1 MDRSRALERAQPGRR
16 SNRFGHPRRWARS
29 LVAGRGWRA
38 RMAASIRRDAPLAA
52 MDICAVLPAYLGPLV
67 LRFDGAVPDAYW
79 RNFWQF
85 IPIAAAIH
93 LGSNLVFGLY
103 GQMWRYASVR
113 EARRIAI
120 AGLAAG
126 AVIVGVNLLAGA
138 PRPLPISVVGLGAVL
153 SLLAFGAIRFQSRLL
168 AFHRP
173 SAAREVRRVLIL
185 GAGDAG
191 AMVLNDI
198 LHNPSLGL
206 EAVGILDDDRRKAS
220 RSLHGVPIL
229 GRTEELPAFA
239 DRLDVDEV
247 LLAIPSATGDLVREV
262 SALCELGDV
271 PLRVLPSVREIVGG
285 RITAR
290 DIRDLQIEDLLGRQQ
305 VATDLEGLEAVL
317 RGRRVLVTGAGG
329 SIGSEIA
336 RQVSGFEPSELIVLD
351 HDETLLH
358 EAVLQLPGSPAS
370 AVLAD
375 VRDRD
380 RMLEILLARRPEI
393 VFHAAA
399 HKHVPLLE
407 AFPEEAVLTNVF
419 GTANVVDAAVA
430 AGVER
435 FVLISTD
442 KAVRPVSV
450 MGATKWFAEQ
460 IVRSVHGRGTTF
472 CAVRFGNVLGSRG
485 SVIPTFLGQIAAGG
499 PVTVTDPSMTRY
511 FMSIQ
516 ESVELVLQAS
526 ALSQGG
532 EVLTLE
538 MGQPVSIPDLARRLI
553 RLSGLVPGRDVRI
566 EVVGPRPGEKLIED
580 LVDPEDESV
589 PSGHPGIVAARPAVP
604 DRPTLRRAMAELEL
618 LMGEGRTE
626 ELAERLKAL
635 AADRRPPIVM
645 IEGAG

>member
-1 MDRSRALERAQPGRR
+1 MD
-16 SNRFGHPRRWARS
+16 
-29 LVAGRGWRA
+29 V
-38 RMAASIRRDAPLAA
+38 
-52 MDICAVLPAYLGPLV
+52 CAVLPAYLGPLV
-67 LRFDGAVPDAYW
+67 LRFDGAVPDSYW
-79 RNFWQF
+79 RNFWAF
-85 IPIAAAIH
+85 IPLAAAIH
-93 LGSNLVFGLY
+93 LGSNLAFGLY

-113 EARRIAI
+113 EARRIAV
-120 AGLAAG
+120 AGLAGG

-168 AFHRP
+168 AFRRP
-173 SAAREVRRVLIL
+173 PADREARRVLL
-185 GAGDAG
+185 VGAGDAG

-206 EAVGILDDDRRKAS
+206 EAVGILDDDRRKAA

-229 GRTEELPAFA
+229 GRTEDLPHFSN
-239 DRLDVDEV
+239 LFDVDEV
-247 LLAIPSATGDLVREV
+247 LLAIPSATGDLVRQV
-262 SALCELGDV
+262 SALCEKGDV

-336 RQVSGFEPSELIVLD
+336 RQVSGFEPSELILLD

-358 EAVLQLPGSPAS
+358 EAVLQLAGSPAS

-375 VRDRD
+375 VRERD
-380 RMLEILLARRPEI
+380 RMLEVLLGRRPEI

-485 SVIPTFLGQIAAGG
+485 SVIPTFLGQIAVGG

-618 LMGEGRTE
+618 LMGEGRTD

>member
-1 MDRSRALERAQPGRR
+1 
-16 SNRFGHPRRWARS
+16 
-29 LVAGRGWRA
+29 
-38 RMAASIRRDAPLAA
+38 MAASIRRDAPLAV
-52 MDICAVLPAYLGPLV
+52 MDVCAVLPAYLGPLV
-67 LRFDGAVPDAYW
+67 LRFDGAVPDSYW
-79 RNFWQF
+79 RNFWEF
-85 IPIAAAIH
+85 IPVAAAVH
-93 LGSNLVFGLY
+93 LGANLAFGLY

-113 EARRIAI
+113 EARRIAV

-126 AVIVGVNLLAGA
+126 GVIVGINLLAGV
-138 PRPLPISVVGLGAVL
+138 PRPLPVSVVGLGAVL

-173 SAAREVRRVLIL
+173 AADREARRVLIV

-206 EAVGILDDDRRKAS
+206 EPVGILDDDRRKAS

-229 GRTEELPAFA
+229 GRTDELPAFA

-247 LLAIPSATGDLVREV
+247 LLAIPSATGDLVRQV
-262 SALCELGDV
+262 SALCERGDV

-358 EAVLQLPGSPAS
+358 EAVLQLADATVS

-380 RMLEILLARRPEI
+380 RMLEVLLARRPEI

-407 AFPEEAVLTNVF
+407 AFPGEAVLTNVF

-485 SVIPTFLGQIAAGG
+485 SVIPTFLGQIAVGG
-499 PVTVTDPSMTRY
+499 PVTVTDASMTRY

-516 ESVELVLQAS
+516 EAVELVLQAS

-553 RLSGLVPGRDVRI
+553 RLSGLVPGRDIPI
-566 EVVGPRPGEKLIED
+566 EIVGARPGEKLIED

-618 LMGEGRTE
+618 LMSEGRTE
-626 ELAERLKAL
+626 ELADRLKAL
-635 AADRRPPIVM
+635 AADPRPHVVM
-645 IEGAG
+645 MEGAG

>member
-1 MDRSRALERAQPGRR
+1 
-16 SNRFGHPRRWARS
+16 
-29 LVAGRGWRA
+29 
-38 RMAASIRRDAPLAA
+38 
-52 MDICAVLPAYLGPLV
+52 
-67 LRFDGAVPDAYW
+67 
-79 RNFWQF
+79 
-85 IPIAAAIH
+85 
-93 LGSNLVFGLY
+93 
-103 GQMWRYASVR
+103 
-113 EARRIAI
+113 
-120 AGLAAG
+120 
-126 AVIVGVNLLAGA
+126 
-138 PRPLPISVVGLGAVL
+138 VGLGSVL

-173 SAAREVRRVLIL
+173 AADREARRVLIV

-247 LLAIPSATGDLVREV
+247 LLAIPSATGDLVRQV
-262 SALCELGDV
+262 SGLCEQGDV

-358 EAVLQLPGSPAS
+358 EALVQLPGSPAK

-380 RMLEILLARRPEI
+380 RMLEVLLALRPEI

-511 FMSIQ
+511 FMSIR

-566 EVVGPRPGEKLIED
+566 EVIGRRPGEKLIED

-635 AADRRPPIVM
+635 AADPSPPIVM